1 MKDKK
6 LWKQLA
12 RDGIALGIAGLISI
26 FLWPVSCLLGNES
39 DWIYKLSSQLSWV
52 FTLSFALTFY
62 YFIKAANEDT
72 RREDEIR
79 TEQTTAWTLL
89 NNAADTKAQKIISKA
104 KNTSLPLKDDSLG
117 DLNRAYDEASC
128 TLKTLI
134 KIQMLPPWKKT
145 LLRNEEDGIIE
156 IYGDLECFGDGIR
169 RVYLYDNFK
178 IAPSPKNVSFASV
191 SDEFID
197 KLIDDAA
204 VKIAEEITIIKSSI
218 EAKARPSSSP
228 SLSNALDAI
237 SDQPLEVTKV
247 VLFAPLLESAGTESF
262 TL

>member
-6 LWKQLA
+6 FSDRLA
-12 RDGIALGIAGLISI
+12 RDGIALAVAGAISI
-26 FLWPVSCLLGNES
+26 LLWPISDSLDQPS
-39 DWIYKLSSQLSWV
+39 DWLA
-52 FTLSFALTFY
+52 TLSFMFVLLSGLTAYHFV
-62 YFIKAANEDT
+62 KCVNEET
-72 RREDEIR
+72 RHEDEIR
-79 TEQTTAWTLL
+79 AEQTTAWTLL
-89 NNAADTKAQKIISKA
+89 NNATDAKAHKIISKA

-128 TLKTLI
+128 TLKALI
-134 KIQMLPPWKKT
+134 KIQMLPPWKKA

-156 IYGDLECFGDGIR
+156 ICGDLECFGDGIR
-169 RVYLYDNFK
+169 RVYLYDDLK
-178 IAPSPKNVSFASV
+178 IAPSPKGVSFASV

-204 VKIAEEITIIKSSI
+204 VKIAEEITIIKRSI

-228 SLSNALDAI
+228 SLSNTLDAI